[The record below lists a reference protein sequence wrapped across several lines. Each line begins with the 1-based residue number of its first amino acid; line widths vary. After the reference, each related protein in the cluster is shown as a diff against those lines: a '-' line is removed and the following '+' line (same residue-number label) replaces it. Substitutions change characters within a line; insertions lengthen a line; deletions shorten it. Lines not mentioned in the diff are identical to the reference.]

1 MSIGRI
7 YYASF
12 KGISHTVIT
21 DLFFIEAPT
30 DALVLIHEIK
40 ITNRDQETSEQLP
53 IELFRTTTANA
64 AAGTGVTP
72 APRNVGDPAFGGTV
86 RRLITGG
93 SLAAATT
100 DLLSHGENVLNGWH
114 WLPTPD
120 GQLVLSPVAATGGR
134 LNVKLA
140 VAPAAAILLDGYVLL
155 EEIGG

>member
-7 YYASF
+7 YKAAF

-30 DALVLIHEIK
+30 DAAVLIHRIW

-53 IELFRTTTANA
+53 VEVFRTTTANA
-64 AAGTGVTP
+64 AAGTAVTP

-86 RRLITGG
+86 RRTITGG

-100 DLLSHGENVLNGWH
+100 DLFSVGENVLNGWL

-120 GQLVLSPVAATGGR
+120 EQDVLSPVAGTAGR

-140 VAPAAAILLDGYVLL
+140 VAPAAAILLDGFVVL